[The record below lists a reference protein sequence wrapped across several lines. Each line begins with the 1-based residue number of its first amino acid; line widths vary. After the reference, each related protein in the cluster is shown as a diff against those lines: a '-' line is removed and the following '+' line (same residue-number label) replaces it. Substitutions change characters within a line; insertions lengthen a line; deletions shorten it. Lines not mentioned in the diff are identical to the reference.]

1 MIKKG
6 WVLLLILVAPAL
18 LMSCSSKTKKP
29 EPEAYLIKK
38 NGKPVIILKQ
48 GKKKKII
55 PVSSIHINEK
65 DFPELDK
72 EDEAILYE
80 ESIKTGI
87 KIPDR
92 KEIRKFLYYY
102 TKQNKKFTEEALNR
116 ATYYLPMIRKVFN
129 EYGLPEELAYLPI
142 IESGF
147 NPYATSRSGAAG
159 IWQFMK
165 VTGKRFGLKINKK
178 VDERRDPYKSTI
190 AAAKYL
196 KYLYEYFGSWDL
208 AIAAY
213 NCGEGCI
220 QRKLRHDSKDFW
232 DIKHKLPNQTKE
244 YVPRFFAAVL
254 IAKKPEK
261 FGIKI
266 RKKEEYIVKTKK
278 AKTNFSLKKFSKIYD
293 IDYYLLK
300 KYNAHFIRGI
310 AYKGYSINI
319 PVKSNRSVTAK
330 KKPEIKKVGYKRK
343 YVIHMVKKGE
353 TLYKISRDYNVD
365 IEVIKKVNKIRGE
378 EIKIG
383 QILRIPVSEVTR

>member
-1 MIKKG
+1 MEKKG
-6 WVLLLILVAPAL
+6 WVYSIFFIIPAL
-18 LMSCSSKTKKP
+18 LISCSSKKV
-29 EPEAYLIKK
+29 EPEAYLLKK

-55 PVSSIHINEK
+55 PVSSVHINEK
-65 DFPELDK
+65 DFPQLDK

-80 ESIKTGI
+80 ESLKTGI

-102 TKQNKKFTEEALNR
+102 GKKNRKFTQEALNR
-116 ATYYLPMIRKVFN
+116 ASYYLPMIKKIFK

-147 NPYATSRSGAAG
+147 DPYATSRSGAAG
-159 IWQFMK
+159 IWQFMRI
-165 VTGKRFGLKINKK
+165 TGKRFGLKINRKI
-178 VDERRDPYKSTI
+178 DERRDPYKSTI

-196 KYLYEYFGSWDL
+196 KYLYNYFGRWDL
-208 AIAAY
+208 ALAAY

-220 QRKLRHDSKDFW
+220 QRSLSWNSKDFW
-232 DIKHKLPNQTKE
+232 DIKHKLPDQTRD
-244 YVPRFFAAVL
+244 YVPKFFAAVL

-266 RKKEEYIVKTKK
+266 RKREEYIVKTKK
-278 AKTNFSLKKFSKIYD
+278 AKTTFSLKKFSRIYG

-300 KYNAHFIRGI
+300 RYNAHLVKGV

-319 PVKSNRSVTAK
+319 PVKKAVALK
-330 KKPEIKKVGYKRK
+330 KKPEVKKVSYKKR
-343 YVIHMVKKGE
+343 YIIHMVKKGE
-353 TLYKISRDYNVD
+353 TLYRISKKYDVPVEE
-365 IEVIKKVNKIRGE
+365 IIKANKIKDGK
-378 EIKIG
+378 IKAG
-383 QILRIPVSEVTR
+383 QVLRIPVKEVTLR